1 MSVFDIDKNIES
13 IDGNIRE
20 YEINQLNS
28 NRSIKFVK
36 DINDLKYLNNL
47 HESDLVYVVEC
58 NEVYIYMNEW
68 IKAPSYYG
76 NI

>member
-13 IDGNIRE
+13 VDENIRE
-20 YEINQLNS
+20 YAINQLNS

-36 DINDLKYLNNL
+36 NINDLKYINNPY
-47 HESDLVYVVEC
+47 ENNLVYVIEC

-76 NI
+76 DI